1 MKGSWRLHSLHVS
14 SWSERA
20 RWALDHHRLPY
31 QTVEHVPMLGERR
44 LRRLMRRGAPGGGD
58 GKATVP
64 LLVAGDVVVM
74 ESWNIARHADRF
86 GKAAAL
92 IPSDREAAIGEWSE
106 LGDRMN
112 RSLRALILRAMLSSP
127 AALDESAAGIAPRL
141 LRPLLRPIARVGVR
155 YLARKHGLASEDD
168 EARHEGLL
176 VPMLDR
182 LRGALAAL
190 PAGSP
195 YLLGQFS
202 YADVAMASSLQ
213 GILPVDD
220 RFFSL
225 PPATREVWTRASLAS
240 AYADLLAW
248 RDRLY
253 QDHRRPSEG

>member
-31 QTVEHVPMLGERR
+31 QSVEHVPMLGERR
-44 LRRLMRRGAPGGGD
+44 LRRLMKRAAPGSED
-58 GKATVP
+58 RKATVP

-86 GKAAAL
+86 GTAAPL

-112 RSLRALILRAMLSSP
+112 RSVRALILRAMLTSP
-127 AALDESAAGIAPRL
+127 AALDESAAGIAPRP

-155 YLARKHGLASEDD
+155 YLARKHGLGSEDD

-190 PAGSP
+190 PVGSP

-202 YADVAMASSLQ
+202 YADIAIASSLQ

-220 RFFSL
+220 RFFHL
-225 PPATREVWTRASLAS
+225 PPATREVWTRPSLAG

-253 QDHRRPSEG
+253 QDHRRPGEG

>member
-1 MKGSWRLHSLHVS
+1 MKDGWRLHSLHVS

-31 QTVEHVPMLGERR
+31 RSVEHLPMLGERR
-44 LRRLMRRGAPGGGD
+44 LRRLMKQGANGGGER
-58 GKATVP
+58 KATVP

-74 ESWNIARHADRF
+74 ESWNIARHADRM

-92 IPSDREAAIGEWSE
+92 IPSDREAAIREWSE

-112 RSLRALILRAMLSSP
+112 RSIRALVVRAMLTSP
-127 AALDESAAGIAPRL
+127 AALDESTAGIAPRP
-141 LRPLLRPIARVGVR
+141 LRPLLRPIARIGLR
-155 YLARKHGLASEDD
+155 YLARKHGLGDEDD

-176 VPMLDR
+176 VPILDR
-182 LRGALAAL
+182 LRGALAVL
-190 PAGSP
+190 PGGSP
-195 YLLGQFS
+195 YLLGQLS
-202 YADVAMASSLQ
+202 YADIVMATSLQ

-220 RFFSL
+220 RLFHL
-225 PPATREVWTRASLAS
+225 PPATRKVWTRPSLAS

-253 QDHRRPSEG
+253 QEHRRPSER